1 MVGAV
6 SFSPYVSSY
15 QYTGGY
21 ARGRASAQNMQVQ
34 AGAGAAPGGRIA
46 GRQTGVSAVE
56 RVSGRQAGVSAVE
69 RVSGRQAETAAGVRS
84 ISAGRTGGVSSLIGA
99 RSIAAAGQA
108 SGVAAVSAGRAA
120 DPDSPVQPVD
130 RISVVQPGN
139 SGSTNYM
146 IPFLRKGMD
155 PAELSVRM
163 RMQYAGGAQRSLRA
177 PGEGAAGVELP
188 GTPRASGEDA
198 VQMDLPGASRVSGVE
213 AAGVDLPGASQ
224 TSGGDAVR
232 LDLPGTSRTSGEEAV
247 QLDLPGASSSEDA
260 AVQAGVPGTSSEAEN
275 TAAVSEED
283 APKVTGMGTDS
294 AQKTSG
300 EAECKTCKERKY
312 QDGSDD
318 PGVSFKSPT
327 HIAPD
332 QSASAVRGH
341 ELEHVVRERAKAQS
355 EGRRVISQSVTMQ
368 TGICPECGRVYTAGG
383 VTRTTTAA
391 DSKPEEKPKDPRWIL
406 AGDI

>member
-6 SFSPYVSSY
+6 SLNPYVSSY

-21 ARGRASAQNMQVQ
+21 ARGLGQNMQVH
-34 AGAGAAPGGRIA
+34 AGAGAASAGRI
-46 GRQTGVSAVE
+46 
-56 RVSGRQAGVSAVE
+56 SGRQAGVSAVGS
-69 RVSGRQAETAAGVRS
+69 VSGRQEGEAVGVRP
-84 ISAGRTGGVSSLIGA
+84 ISTGRTGGVSSLIGA

-120 DPDSPVQPVD
+120 DPESPVQPVD
-130 RISVVQPGN
+130 KVSVVQPGN
-139 SGSTNYM
+139 PGSTNYM

-163 RMQYAGGAQRSLRA
+163 RMQYADGVQGTSRQAGG
-177 PGEGAAGVELP
+177 
-188 GTPRASGEDA
+188 
-198 VQMDLPGASRVSGVE
+198 E
-213 AAGVDLPGASQ
+213 AAGIE
-224 TSGGDAVR
+224 
-232 LDLPGTSRTSGEEAV
+232 LPGTSRTAGKEAV
-247 QLDLPGASSSEDA
+247 QLDLPGTPSGEGA
-260 AVQAGVPGTSSEAEN
+260 AVQAGLPGTSAASGGEAVQLDLPGTPSGEEAAVQAGLPGSSPEADS
-275 TAAVSEED
+275 TAAVSEE
-283 APKVTGMGTDS
+283 APRIAGMGTEG
-294 AQKTSG
+294 AQKTSE
-300 EAECKTCKERKY
+300 EAECTTCKERKY

-391 DSKPEEKPKDPRWIL
+391 DTRQEEKPKDPRWIL
-406 AGDI
+406 AGDL